1 MSLPSAAHLA
11 FWNDPDELLQ
21 ALYRLGREPVPELR
35 EALRQLL
42 DHADPDIRE
51 EAIRVLATRWKDESA
66 RLRAFDMLR
75 NDPTPMVRSAAAF
88 AIGGTS
94 TSASRNRDTR
104 LLLSVLRDVAQ
115 PMDVRRAAYDALIIA
130 HRKGAGEK
138 SWPFPSHRSEF
149 DPVRSVDWEWLR
161 SLEEAG

>member
-1 MSLPSAAHLA
+1 MSIPSAAHLA

-21 ALYRLGREPVPELR
+21 ALYRLGREPIPELR
-35 EALRQLL
+35 EPLRQLL

-51 EAIRVLATRWKDESA
+51 EALRVLATRWKDESA
-66 RLRAFDMLR
+66 RLRALDMLR
-75 NDPTPMVRSAAAF
+75 TDPSPMVRSAAAF

-94 TSASRNRDTR
+94 TSETRSCDTR
-104 LLLSVLRDVAQ
+104 LLLSVLRDTSQ
-115 PMDVRRAAYDALIIA
+115 PMDVRSAAYDALIIA
-130 HRKGAGEK
+130 HRKGAGEGG
-138 SWPFPSHRSEF
+138 WPFPNHRSEF

>member
-1 MSLPSAAHLA
+1 MSLPSAAQLA

-35 EALRQLL
+35 EPLSELL
-42 DHADPDIRE
+42 DHRDPDIRE

-75 NDPTPMVRSAAAF
+75 TDPAPMVRSAAAF

-94 TSASRNRDTR
+94 TSASRDHDTR
-104 LLLSVLRDVAQ
+104 LLLSALRDESQ
-115 PMDVRRAAYDALIIA
+115 PMDVRGAAYDARIIA
-130 HRKGAGEK
+130 HRKGAGEGG
-138 SWPFPSHRSEF
+138 WPFPSHRSEF
-149 DPVRSVDWEWLR
+149 DPIRSVDWEWLK
-161 SLEEAG
+161 LVEEAG

>member
-1 MSLPSAAHLA
+1 MNVPSPADLH

-21 ALYRLGREPVPELR
+21 ALYRLGRQPVPELR
-35 EALRQLL
+35 EPVRNLL

-75 NDPTPMVRSAAAF
+75 TDPAPRVRSAAAI
-88 AIGGTS
+88 AVGATS
-94 TSASRNRDTR
+94 TSASRDHDTR
-104 LLLSVLRDVAQ
+104 LLLSVLRDESQ

-130 HRKGAGEK
+130 HRKGAGEGG
-138 SWPFPSHRSEF
+138 WPFPSHRSEF

-161 SLEEAG
+161 SLEESR